1 MQTGDSS
8 PLLVP
13 QGSHNDVF
21 FEKRDAQPT
30 AATPPPPV
38 EGPEISEVSSLPQIR
53 EAAVQPVDGAP
64 TAPARSYL
72 EELVSN
78 LNAPQPTTP
87 AQTVEKT
94 DSQSERG
101 GSFFRRLFGKR

>member
-1 MQTGDSS
+1 M
-8 PLLVP
+8 VP
-13 QGSHNDVF
+13 HGSHNDVF
-21 FEKRDAQPT
+21 FEKRDAPP
-30 AATPPPPV
+30 AAAPAPLPV

-53 EAAVQPVDGAP
+53 EAPAQPVEGAP

-78 LNAPQPTTP
+78 LSAPQPEAP
-87 AQTVEKT
+87 AQAVEKP
-94 DSQSERG
+94 DPQSEHG